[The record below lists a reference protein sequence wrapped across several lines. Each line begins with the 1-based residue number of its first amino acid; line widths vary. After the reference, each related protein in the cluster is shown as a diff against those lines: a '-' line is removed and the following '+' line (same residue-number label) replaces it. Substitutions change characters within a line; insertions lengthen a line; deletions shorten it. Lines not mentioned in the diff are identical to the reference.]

1 MGLLEPITH
10 KEEID
15 QLISDAKSKYDTAL
29 RKFESQK
36 KNTTNKLEELAKI
49 KINSWTNGMES
60 FVIAFDSFANV
71 TMDKRLDTNMSF
83 IGSDVEPST
92 MLVNIQNASIT
103 AGEVAKVG
111 FAAIGTGALVGIASY
126 GGAMMFG
133 SASTGTAIAA
143 LSGVAKTN
151 ATLAWFGGGAKAT
164 GGLGMACGK
173 LVLAGIVAL
182 PILAVGGI
190 IAAAKGKERLA
201 EAKKINAEARDA
213 SEKLDIMTTGM
224 SGIANMSSNYSKF
237 IKKFDNKFKPFIDEL
252 NRIKK
257 KYSSISSGKI
267 DFNFLTMAEQKSV
280 HLSWLM
286 AQVYYQV
293 LSTTILTDE
302 GTVANEAG
310 TVLNAAKRDF
320 SSIKKDTYKMSGE
333 YTQTANILWK
343 TSANRI
349 MAINFIVMVLL
360 IFAGLML
367 FKSSAFGGILLFLD
381 SFVAFPIF
389 IKFKDLSESKKYTW
403 RIVRLAAS
411 LLIAIIL
418 IVLFG
423 GAI

>member
-10 KEEID
+10 KEEIE
-15 QLISDAKSKYDTAL
+15 QLTTEANNMYETAL

-36 KNTTNKLEELAKI
+36 KNTTYKLEELAKI
-49 KINSWTNGMES
+49 KINSWANGMEN

-103 AGEVAKVG
+103 AGEVAKAG

-133 SASTGTAIAA
+133 AASTGTAIAT

-151 ATLAWFGGGAKAT
+151 ATLAWFGGGSKAA
-164 GGLGMACGK
+164 GGLGMVGGK
-173 LVLAGIVAL
+173 LVLAGIIAL

-201 EAKKINAEARDA
+201 EAKKIHAEAKDA
-213 SEKLDIMTTGM
+213 SEKLNIMTTGM
-224 SGIANMSSNYSKF
+224 SGIAAMSSNYSRF

-252 NRIKK
+252 NRIRN
-257 KYSSISSGKI
+257 KYSSVSSGKI
-267 DFNFLTMAEQKSV
+267 DFNSLALAEQKTV

-286 AQVYYQV
+286 AQVYYKV
-293 LSTTILTDE
+293 LSTTILTDQ
-302 GTVANEAG
+302 GTVSNEAG
-310 TVLNAAKRDF
+310 TVLNAAKKDF
-320 SSIKKDTYKMSGE
+320 SSIKKDTYKMADE
-333 YTQTANILWK
+333 YTQTANILWRS
-343 TSANRI
+343 SANRI
-349 MAINFIVMVLL
+349 MAISFVVMSILIITGFMLL
-360 IFAGLML
+360 
-367 FKSSAFGGILLFLD
+367 KSNVVGGILLFLD
-381 SFVAFPIF
+381 SFVVFPIF
-389 IKFKDLSESKKYTW
+389 LKFKDLSESKKYTW
-403 RIVRLAAS
+403 RIVRIAAS
-411 LLIAIIL
+411 ILIAIIL